1 MKIVEVNA
9 PSPKLIRDLL
19 VVWESSVKA
28 THLFLSNDEIQKIK
42 GYIPEALT
50 SVAHLIVVENDHAH
64 PVGFMG
70 INDHFLEMLFISDD
84 YRGKGLG
91 KQLLEY
97 GITNY
102 AVNKLG
108 VNEQNP
114 LAKGFYEHMGF
125 TVYQR
130 SELDGQG
137 NHYPILHMQKD

>member
-1 MKIVEVNA
+1 
-9 PSPKLIRDLL
+9 
-19 VVWESSVKA
+19 
-28 THLFLSNDEIQKIK
+28 
-42 GYIPEALT
+42 
-50 SVAHLIVVENDHAH
+50 
-64 PVGFMG
+64 MG
-70 INDHFLEMLFISDD
+70 INDHFLEMLFISAG
-84 YRGKGLG
+84 YRGKGIG

-102 AVNKLG
+102 AVNKLD

>member
-1 MKIVEVNA
+1 M
-9 PSPKLIRDLL
+9 
-19 VVWESSVKA
+19 
-28 THLFLSNDEIQKIK
+28 SNDEIQKIK

-70 INDHFLEMLFISDD
+70 INDHFLEMLFISND

-102 AVNKLG
+102 AVNKLD